1 MIKAVLFDLDGTI
14 SNSKEGITKSVQYAL
29 KSFGIEE
36 PDLEKLTAFI
46 GPPLVDSFQRYYN
59 FTEEQ
64 AKEGATK
71 FRERYAPIGVYECEL
86 FDGTKECLQTLKE
99 QGYRIGIASSK
110 VEKFCYVVLDTLGVS
125 EYFDDV
131 VGATL
136 DGTISTKEE
145 VLEEV
150 FRRWA
155 DINIGKDEACL
166 VGDTIFDI
174 NGAKEHDIPC
184 VAVTFGFGDAKELQE
199 AGAVALCDHF
209 SQLPEILANL

>member
-64 AKEGATK
+64 AKEAATK

-86 FDGTKECLQTLKE
+86 FDGTKECLQT
-99 QGYRIGIASSK
+99 SSK
-110 VEKFCYVVLDTLGVS
+110 YSDTPNVS
-125 EYFDDV
+125 
-131 VGATL
+131 
-136 DGTISTKEE
+136 ST
-145 VLEEV
+145 
-150 FRRWA
+150 
-155 DINIGKDEACL
+155 
-166 VGDTIFDI
+166 T
-174 NGAKEHDIPC
+174 
-184 VAVTFGFGDAKELQE
+184 
-199 AGAVALCDHF
+199 
-209 SQLPEILANL
+209 